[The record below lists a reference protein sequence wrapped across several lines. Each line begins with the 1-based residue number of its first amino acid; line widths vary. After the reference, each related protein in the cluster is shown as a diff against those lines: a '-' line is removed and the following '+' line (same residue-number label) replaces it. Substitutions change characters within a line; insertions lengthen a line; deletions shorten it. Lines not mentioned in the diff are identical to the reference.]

1 MSFLFLIVTLALFA
15 CADAAD
21 GDAAS
26 KDISSILV
34 RGIAP
39 ALLTPAFDELWDR
52 VSRFLVV
59 YANARHNVS
68 CALHVAIKVRK
79 FRRDPS
85 DVARARDEKKKKKCF
100 FRFFRAHSRCASP
113 FFFWRCCALP
123 FSPIWFVLMVYTQI

>member
-1 MSFLFLIVTLALFA
+1 MSFLFLTVSLALFA
-15 CADAAD
+15 CAHATDGAEAANNV
-21 GDAAS
+21 S
-26 KDISSILV
+26 NILV

-85 DVARARDEKKKKKCF
+85 DVARARDEKKKEKKCF
-100 FRFFRAHSRCASP
+100 FRFFRALRGAPALFPSGVAVLCP
-113 FFFWRCCALP
+113 FRP
-123 FSPIWFVLMVYTQI
+123 FGSY

>member
-1 MSFLFLIVTLALFA
+1 MTFLFLTVSLALFA
-15 CADAAD
+15 CAHATDGAEAANNV
-21 GDAAS
+21 S
-26 KDISSILV
+26 NILV

-85 DVARARDEKKKKKCF
+85 DVARALETKKKKKKCC
-100 FRFFRAHSRCASP
+100 FRFFRAVRGAPVRFSSGVAVLCP
-113 FFFWRCCALP
+113 FRP
-123 FSPIWFVLMVYTQI
+123 FGSY